1 MLDQSYRTFVKNL
14 EQQGELI
21 RFTKEVDPLT
31 NMAAIEWKAFNELG
45 KGSLFANIK
54 GYPGWTAVSQILADR
69 KKWSIAMG
77 MEDKTIL
84 GEMAQRLKKPVPTA
98 NVTKDKAPV
107 REVIEIGDKADLYSI
122 PSMMTSERDGGRY
135 LASGMAIIKDPDTGI
150 RNMSIHRQQI
160 MGKDKTGFI
169 MIPRQARRIYDKY
182 CAKNQPMPVAMV
194 YGAHPAIFFGS
205 AFTTQFG
212 VDELSLAGGLIGE
225 PIRMVKCETI
235 DVEVPAEAELVVEG
249 EVLPNHTEPEGPFGE
264 VPGTYAEAGKSE
276 IFRVKAITRRKDPI
290 FYAIHCGFPVT
301 DTQATT
307 GLGIE
312 IATLEHIKNVEG
324 GLDILDVRSIAAA
337 GTMLLVL
344 KIRPRVEGQAKTALM
359 SALSGPYLHP
369 KLAIAVDEDID
380 ASDLRQVMW
389 SMTTRVH
396 AERDVVMIPNTR
408 VFALDNVSPIVQ
420 GQNSF
425 HRLGTKWLIDA
436 TMPALTQT
444 DQRKRFER
452 AMPKNFDTV
461 NLDDFLPPG
470 A

>member
-1 MLDQSYRTFVKNL
+1 
-14 EQQGELI
+14 
-21 RFTKEVDPLT
+21 
-31 NMAAIEWKAFNELG
+31 
-45 KGSLFANIK
+45 
-54 GYPGWTAVSQILADR
+54 
-69 KKWSIAMG
+69 
-77 MEDKTIL
+77 
-84 GEMAQRLKKPVPTA
+84 
-98 NVTKDKAPV
+98 
-107 REVIEIGDKADLYSI
+107 
-122 PSMMTSERDGGRY
+122 
-135 LASGMAIIKDPDTGI
+135 
-150 RNMSIHRQQI
+150 
-160 MGKDKTGFI
+160 
-169 MIPRQARRIYDKY
+169 
-182 CAKNQPMPVAMV
+182 
-194 YGAHPAIFFGS
+194 
-205 AFTTQFG
+205 
-212 VDELSLAGGLIGE
+212 
-225 PIRMVKCETI
+225 MVKCETI

-264 VPGTYAEAGKSE
+264 VPGTYAEAGRSE

-408 VFALDNVSPIVQ
+408 VFALDNVSPIVP

-425 HRLGTKWLIDA
+425 HRLGTKWMIDA

-452 AMPKNFDTV
+452 AMPKNFDKV